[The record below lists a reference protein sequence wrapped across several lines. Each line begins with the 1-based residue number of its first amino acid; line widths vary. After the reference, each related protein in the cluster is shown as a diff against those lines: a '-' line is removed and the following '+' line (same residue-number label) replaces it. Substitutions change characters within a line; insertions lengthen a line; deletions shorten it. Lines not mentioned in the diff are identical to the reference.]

1 MKKTNTAVLVLSIV
15 AAAVSV
21 IALAVSVAALIRTFG
36 KDRPGKGEY
45 GVYDDDDIAGEYS
58 DMSGE
63 DIGSDTL
70 AF

>member
-1 MKKTNTAVLVLSIV
+1 MIYMKKTNTAVLVLSIV
-15 AAAVSV
+15 AAAVSAV
-21 IALAVSVAALIRTFG
+21 ALALIRTFG